1 MTAISGAAQSPSDRH
16 STAPAAR
23 TALLTGTVSGGAS
36 FGTSN
41 PAGHPG
47 SPHRHGRAHGDV
59 PPKGAPCS
67 PRIVIVTDA
76 GGVPSTTPDDRAP
89 SHPLAATRSSD
100 RQRPAPS
107 TGSRGPLRTR
117 RRRQVERS
125 V

>member
-36 FGTSN
+36 FAPQTL
-41 PAGHPG
+41 PVI
-47 SPHRHGRAHGDV
+47 RAARIVMDGLMVDV

-89 SHPLAATRSSD
+89 SS
-100 RQRPAPS
+100 PS
-107 TGSRGPLRTR
+107 CGDAV
-117 RRRQVERS
+117 Q
-125 V
+125 